1 MLHYNIKKEENS
13 LEQKES
19 KIVYSKGGSGTYS
32 AKISLP
38 LSQLEKMGFTREK
51 RKALVIF
58 KEDEI
63 IIKKADEE

>member
-1 MLHYNIKKEENS
+1 M
-13 LEQKES
+13 EQKES

-51 RKALVIF
+51 RKAVVIF

-63 IIKKADEE
+63 IIKKLLLKK

>member
-1 MLHYNIKKEENS
+1 
-13 LEQKES
+13 EQKES

-51 RKALVIF
+51 RKAVVIF

-63 IIKKADEE
+63 IIKKSDEE

>member
-1 MLHYNIKKEENS
+1 M
-13 LEQKES
+13 EQKES

-51 RKALVIF
+51 RKAVVIF

-63 IIKKADEE
+63 IIKKSDEESL